1 MELNVSK
8 KIIYSELVIIA
19 VIFSTLIPYIL
30 VSMQF
35 STAHLLHY
43 LFITIVILSP
53 SGIFSAYYFM
63 ERWECRPIEM
73 LSFYLQRRLN
83 PPDEVMAEART
94 RALNLPIV
102 HAATVLIRYELVT
115 LLDCLYMGTVG
126 GLPLRENI
134 RLGLIAGI
142 GLAFFPIFSF
152 FLTERLLYPVR
163 QFLAEKTRDIVVDES
178 KVIHINTRTRLLSIL
193 LATVTA
199 PLISLGFL
207 MYRRVGMELSSLP
220 FEFSANQPV
229 MDQLFNLIFL
239 VTLATLI
246 LTSGIGVL
254 LATSISNPLGHM
266 VSVIRRLEKGNLD
279 ARSNLISN
287 DEIGVLSQSFDK
299 MALEI
304 EKNRRELEDLN
315 RNLEFHVSEKTDN
328 LTRAYERLQLSNQNL
343 AVANHDLELAN
354 KKLKEL
360 DQLKSDFISIV
371 SHELRTPLTSIKA
384 FTELIFMKPRM
395 TNEKRGRFL
404 TIIND
409 ETDRLARLINDILD
423 LTKIEAGKLS
433 WHITRVSL
441 PEVITTSVT
450 NMRSL
455 ADNKSLAI
463 RQNVPDS
470 LPWLYGDRD
479 RLLQVITN
487 ILSNAIK
494 FTPDGGKISI
504 EASSQ
509 EDPRR
514 QIIVHIVDTGVG
526 IPHKHL
532 DSIFE
537 KFRRAGDALTNTFEG
552 TGLGLAI
559 TKQIVE
565 YHGGRI
571 WAESALGSG
580 TTFSF
585 TLPLD
590 KVWKIEG
597 DHLTTALDL

>member
-35 STAHLLHY
+35 STAHLFHY
-43 LFITIVILSP
+43 LFITIVILAP
-53 SGIFSAYYFM
+53 IGIFSAYYFM

-73 LSFYLQRRLN
+73 LSFYLKRRLT
-83 PPDEVMAEART
+83 PPDDVMAEART

-115 LLDCLYMGTVG
+115 LFDCLYMGTVG
-126 GLPLRENI
+126 GLPLKENI
-134 RLGLIAGI
+134 KLGLYAGI

-163 QFLAEKTRDIVVDES
+163 QFLAEKTRNIVIDES

-199 PLISLGFL
+199 PLIALGVL
-207 MYRRVGMELSSLP
+207 MYRRVGMALSSLL
-220 FEFSANQPV
+220 FAFSPNQPI
-229 MDQLFNLIFL
+229 MNQLFNLIFL
-239 VTLATLI
+239 VTITTLI
-246 LTSGIGVL
+246 LTSGIGIL

-266 VSVIRRLEKGNLD
+266 VSVIRRLEKGDLK

-287 DEIGVLSQSFDK
+287 DEIGVLSLSFDK

-304 EKNRRELEDLN
+304 EKNRVELEDLN
-315 RNLEFHVSEKTDN
+315 RNLEFRVAEKTEN
-328 LTRAYERLQLSNQNL
+328 LTKAYERLQLSNQNL
-343 AVANHDLELAN
+343 AVANRELELAN

-360 DQLKSDFISIV
+360 DQLKSDFISVV

-384 FTELIFMKPRM
+384 FTELILIKPRM
-395 TNEKRGRFL
+395 TAEKRSRFL
-404 TIIND
+404 SIINN

-433 WHITRVSL
+433 WHVTQVSL
-441 PEVITTSVT
+441 PEVIRTSVT
-450 NMRSL
+450 NIQSL
-455 ADNKSLAI
+455 ADNKSLI
-463 RQNVPDS
+463 MELNMPDP
-470 LPWLYGDRD
+470 LPRLYGDRD
-479 RLLQVITN
+479 RLVQVITN

-494 FTPDGGKISI
+494 FTPDGGRISI
-504 EASSQ
+504 EASYEEQ
-509 EDPRR
+509 PRR
-514 QIIVHIVDTGVG
+514 QIMVHIADTGVG

-537 KFRRAGDALTNTFEG
+537 KFRRAGDALTNISEG

-571 WAESALGSG
+571 WAESTPGSG
-580 TTFSF
+580 STFSF

-597 DHLTTALDL
+597 DHLMTAMDL

>member
-35 STAHLLHY
+35 STAHLFHY
-43 LFITIVILSP
+43 LFITIVILAP
-53 SGIFSAYYFM
+53 IGIFSAYYFM
-63 ERWECRPIEM
+63 ERWENRPIEM
-73 LSFYLQRRLN
+73 LAFYLKRRLD
-83 PPDEVMAEART
+83 PPDDVMAEART

-126 GLPLRENI
+126 GLPLKENI
-134 RLGLIAGI
+134 RLGLYAGI

-163 QFLAEKTRDIVVDES
+163 QFLAEKTKNIRVDET
-178 KVIHINTRTRLLSIL
+178 KVIRINTRTRLVTIL

-199 PLISLGFL
+199 PLIALGVL
-207 MYRRVGMELSSLP
+207 MYRKVGMELSLMP
-220 FEFSANQPV
+220 FEFSPNLPM

-239 VTLATLI
+239 VTMATLI
-246 LTSGIGVL
+246 LTSGIGIL

-266 VSVIRRLEKGNLD
+266 VNVIRRLEKGDLN
-279 ARSNLISN
+279 ARSYLISN

-299 MALEI
+299 MAQEI
-304 EKNRRELEDLN
+304 EKNRHELEDLN
-315 RNLEFHVSEKTDN
+315 RNLEFRVAEKTEN
-328 LTRAYERLQLSNQNL
+328 LTKAYERLQFSNQNL
-343 AVANHDLELAN
+343 AVANRELELAN

-360 DQLKSDFISIV
+360 DQLKSDFISVV

-384 FTELIFMKPRM
+384 FTELIIMKPRM
-395 TNEKRGRFL
+395 AGEIRNRL
-404 TIIND
+404 LSIINN

-433 WHITRVSL
+433 WHVTRVSL
-441 PEVITTSVT
+441 SEIIQNSV
-450 NMRSL
+450 NSMQSL
-455 ADNKSLAI
+455 ADNKSLSVI
-463 RQNVPDS
+463 MDVPTS
-470 LPWLYGDRD
+470 LPKLYGDRD
-479 RLLQVITN
+479 RLIQVITN

-494 FTPDGGKISI
+494 FTHDGGTISI
-504 EASSQ
+504 NALT
-509 EDPRR
+509 EDIPRR
-514 QIIVHIVDTGVG
+514 QIIVKVSDTGVG
-526 IPHKHL
+526 IPSR
-532 DSIFE
+532 DFDVIFE
-537 KFRRAGDALTNTFEG
+537 KFRRSGDVLTTHAEG

-571 WAESALGSG
+571 WAESTPGRGS
-580 TTFSF
+580 TFSF

-590 KVWKIEG
+590 KVWQIEG
-597 DHLTTALDL
+597 DQLTTAMDL